1 MEGPARKPSKKS
13 DGYIRKQ
20 ASEITQ
26 IPARTIQ
33 YYTDRGF
40 VTPEVAAPTGRGTT
54 RRYSLK
60 NLVELSLVK
69 ELTRYGFTLN
79 TIEGIMREMGGS
91 LDEYWD
97 ESNDIARETDL
108 SLILWGP
115 NTKRIG
121 LRLCP
126 REEIIYTELLNKPSY
141 SVVSLLGVIVSV
153 LSAAIGTSKLE
164 AYREL
169 QRNSRFTGYSD
180 EQVAQI
186 LDETESHDGGEEV
199 EVYKI

>member
-1 MEGPARKPSKKS
+1 MEGLANKPSKKG
-13 DGYIRKQ
+13 DGYIRKE
-20 ASEITQ
+20 ASKITK

-40 VTPEVAAPTGRGTT
+40 VTPDVAAPTGRGTT

-69 ELTRYGFTLN
+69 ELTRHGFTLN
-79 TIEGIMREMGGS
+79 TIAGIMREMGGS

-97 ESNDIARETDL
+97 KSNDIALETDL
-108 SLILWGP
+108 SLILWAP

-121 LRLCP
+121 VHLCP
-126 REEIIYTELLNKPSY
+126 RQEIHYEKILTKPSY
-141 SVVSLLGVIVSV
+141 SVVSLLGVIVRV

-169 QRNSRFTGYSD
+169 QRRSMYTGYSD

-186 LDETESHDGGEEV
+186 LDETESHDEGEEV

>member
-1 MEGPARKPSKKS
+1 MGGPARKPSKKV
-13 DGYIRKQ
+13 DGYIRKK

-121 LRLCP
+121 VHLCP
-126 REEIIYTELLNKPSY
+126 RQEIHYEKILTKPSY

-153 LSAAIGTSKLE
+153 LSAAIWTSKLE

>member
-1 MEGPARKPSKKS
+1 LDPK
-13 DGYIRKQ
+13 
-20 ASEITQ
+20 
-26 IPARTIQ
+26 
-33 YYTDRGF
+33 
-40 VTPEVAAPTGRGTT
+40 GRGTT

-69 ELTRYGFTLN
+69 ELTRYGFTLK
-79 TIEGIMREMGGS
+79 TVAAIMRTMRGS

-97 ESNDIARETDL
+97 KSNDIARETDL

-141 SVVSLLGVIVSV
+141 SVVSLLGVIVRV

-169 QRNSRFTGYSD
+169 QRSSRYTGYSD

-186 LDETESHDGGEEV
+186 LDETESHDEGEEV